1 MKKITLTAT
10 LICVVMACF
19 ASLSGLAGKWQG
31 NVRLPDGNR
40 YPANYEFQISDG
52 QLTGTAIAEGPP
64 KVITDVRIKGD
75 DFSFS
80 IADDDGSA
88 IKHSGRYYEKGDSV
102 SLNVTYQG
110 TILHTTLTRTKK

>member
-10 LICVVMACF
+10 LVCVVMACL
-19 ASLSGLAGKWQG
+19 AAVSGLAGKWQG
-31 NVRLPDGNR
+31 SVKLADGNT

-52 QLTGTAIAEGPP
+52 KLTGTATAEGPP
-64 KVITDVRIKGD
+64 KVITDTRINGN

-88 IKHSGRYYEKGDSV
+88 IKHSGKYYPQGDSV
-102 SLNVTYQG
+102 SLNVNYGG
-110 TILHTTLTRTKK
+110 TILHTTLTRKKN